1 MRCIRIV
8 SRLGLAALFLVMET
22 EGGLAN
28 VIVGIDATNGSYQ
41 SRRWGMR
48 ADTLTQ
54 ILAGALLI
62 WFIWQFLSLNAET
75 DQPSIDMRDAVRILW
90 VHFPNLRILEME
102 LERKDGRLLYKA
114 QVRTAAGEEKEL
126 YVNAQNGEVED
137 QGGLVSRSV
146 A

>member
-1 MRCIRIV
+1 
-8 SRLGLAALFLVMET
+8 
-22 EGGLAN
+22 
-28 VIVGIDATNGSYQ
+28 
-41 SRRWGMR
+41 MR
-48 ADTLTQ
+48 AETLIQ
-54 ILAGALLI
+54 ILACALLI
-62 WFIWQFLSLNAET
+62 WFIWLFLSWNAET

-137 QGGLVSRSV
+137 QGELVSRSV